1 MRICLYGPHGDV
13 LSISH
18 LPLCSLMAE
27 SEDVQL
33 HAEETQWMEHAFQMA
48 QFALQ
53 HQEVPVGCLVVYQRE
68 VIARG
73 CNEVNATKNATRH
86 AEMVA
91 IDELLE
97 YCKENQKKFEDI
109 CRNSTLY
116 VTVEPCIMCAYALRT
131 IGLCKVVFG
140 CPNERFGG
148 CGSVLNVHTKDLI
161 SETSGKRLDPLE
173 LRGGVMREEAIALLQ
188 QFYEG
193 ENPNAPEPKIKRKT
207 RATS

>member
-1 MRICLYGPHGDV
+1 
-13 LSISH
+13 
-18 LPLCSLMAE
+18 MAE
-27 SEDVQL
+27 SEGAQL
-33 HAEETQWMEHAFQMA
+33 QTEETQWMEHAFQMA
-48 QFALQ
+48 QLALR
-53 HQEVPVGCLVVYQRE
+53 HKEVPVGCVIVYQGE

-97 YCKENQKKFEDI
+97 HCKENQKFQFEDI
-109 CRNSTLY
+109 SRNSTLY

-131 IGLCKVVFG
+131 IGLHEVVFG

-148 CGSVLNVHTKDLI
+148 CGSVLNVHTKDFI
-161 SETSGKRLDPLE
+161 SETSGLQLDPLE

-193 ENPNAPEPKIKRKT
+193 ENPNAPEPKIKRKA
-207 RATS
+207 RAKS